1 LVKDIIGKIVT
12 MLPKSVGEKV
22 ARFMLKNFILN
33 KANIKVEGIDTAKNV
48 SGPIIFICNHLS
60 NADGPVL
67 SGVLEPYD
75 PTFVA
80 GVKLSQNNFTKL
92 GILAVKTTPIKP
104 DTADK
109 VGLSNIV
116 SIAKKGGNIVIFPE
130 GTRSRNGK
138 MIKAKKGLYL
148 IAKLTKA
155 TIVPIGMWGTEKF
168 MPINDNGMEKE
179 KVNRT
184 DIHIKIGE
192 PFTLRPRAAEEDK
205 KQYEEAVVEEAMT
218 KIAEL
223 LPEEYRGEYSI

>member
-1 LVKDIIGKIVT
+1 MVT
-12 MLPKSVGEKV
+12 MLPKGIAEKV
-22 ARFMLKNFILN
+22 ARFIVKNFILS
-33 KANIKVEGIDTAKNV
+33 KANIMVEGIDKGKNIK
-48 SGPIIFICNHLS
+48 GPIIFICNHLS
-60 NADGPVL
+60 NADGVVL
-67 SGVLEPYD
+67 SEVLKQYD

-104 DTADK
+104 DSADK
-109 VGLSNIV
+109 VGLSNIIA
-116 SIAKKGGNIVIFPE
+116 IAKKGGNIGIFPE

-155 TIVPIGMWGTEKF
+155 TIVPIGMCGTEKF

-179 KVNRT
+179 KINKT
-184 DIHIKIGE
+184 DIHIKIGD
-192 PFTLRPRAAEEDK
+192 PFTLRPRLAEEDK
-205 KQYEEAVVEEAMT
+205 KQYEEAVVQEAMI

-223 LPEEYRGEYSI
+223 LPEEYRGEYYI